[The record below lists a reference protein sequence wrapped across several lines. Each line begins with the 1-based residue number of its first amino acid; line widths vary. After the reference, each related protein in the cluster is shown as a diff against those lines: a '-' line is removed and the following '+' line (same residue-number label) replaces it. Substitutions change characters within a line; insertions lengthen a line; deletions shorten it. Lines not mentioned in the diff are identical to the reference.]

1 MSRISGWIG
10 VISLSNHPS
19 SQLLQRYCER
29 RFEGAE
35 LLRLDDHV
43 TACAECRERLRLMK
57 PGHDALQAL
66 RANLQTAA
74 ETTLVHLPHEQLV
87 AYVGGRLDDV
97 DRELAES
104 HLEVCMQCVAQAQHL
119 NVSAARSV
127 SIADTSALS
136 PSPQSSGVAWH
147 TRLEP
152 APGLPKPRRRL
163 LTPKLAAAIAV
174 LALLLIAVAL
184 WLRTN
189 KPAQEIVDQL
199 PAPSQPSITPVPET
213 KPTSAPVL
221 LTLNDG
227 SEKIT
232 LDAQGNFTGLEALSP
247 ADMRLVKS
255 ALQTGKVLTPETL
268 KELRDSAG
276 ARMGDAGGKATFEV
290 LGPVGRVVVGVRPT
304 FRWRSLSG
312 AISYRVTITD
322 PALDYKEIAASR
334 ALDDV
339 KWTVDR
345 ALERGRLYAWQVIA
359 HTGSGDV
366 KAPEA
371 AEAKFKV
378 LDQSTAD
385 DLARA
390 RKVYAGRPLVLGL
403 LYAEAGLLDE
413 AEREFLAM
421 VAANPQSPI
430 AKSLL
435 GEVQAKMRRL

>member
-1 MSRISGWIG
+1 
-10 VISLSNHPS
+10 
-19 SQLLQRYCER
+19 
-29 RFEGAE
+29 
-35 LLRLDDHV
+35 
-43 TACAECRERLRLMK
+43 
-57 PGHDALQAL
+57 
-66 RANLQTAA
+66 
-74 ETTLVHLPHEQLV
+74 
-87 AYVGGRLDDV
+87 
-97 DRELAES
+97 
-104 HLEVCMQCVAQAQHL
+104 
-119 NVSAARSV
+119 
-127 SIADTSALS
+127 
-136 PSPQSSGVAWH
+136 
-147 TRLEP
+147 
-152 APGLPKPRRRL
+152 
-163 LTPKLAAAIAV
+163 V

-255 ALQTGKVLTPETL
+255 ALQTGKVLTPEAL
-268 KELRDSAG
+268 KELRDSAS
-276 ARMGDAGGKATFEV
+276 ARMGDAGGKATFAV

-334 ALDDV
+334 ALNDV
-339 KWTVDR
+339 KWTVDS

-421 VAANPQSPI
+421 AAANPQAPI

-435 GEVQAKMRRL
+435 GEVQSKLRRL